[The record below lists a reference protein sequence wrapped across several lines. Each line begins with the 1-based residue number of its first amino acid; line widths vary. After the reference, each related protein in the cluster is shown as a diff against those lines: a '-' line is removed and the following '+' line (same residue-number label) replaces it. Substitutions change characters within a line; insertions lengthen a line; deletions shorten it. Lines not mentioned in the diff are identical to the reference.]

1 MKKKLVSII
10 LFVTMAWTMVACG
23 NESGDSESEVSSS
36 QNAEESSEYVYED
49 VNGYLEDDSVYVV
62 GVEELPYSHEKIY
75 TQLFDLRNL
84 VEIELDISDTELAKI
99 QQDYEDYREKG
110 SKSPIYRDG
119 AINIRISNT
128 TGTYT
133 YHIPNVGVRMKG
145 NTSRT
150 DFYNSKEGQYNL
162 IHYRIKFRDADFAT
176 LECLEVKWNRNDDQT
191 YIREHYAYEMY
202 RDMGILAPRTNL
214 ASMDVAGVHQGVF
227 TIYEPVDK
235 NFIKRYVPKEDQGGD
250 LYKCAWTRIGASLTL
265 DCSVGIED
273 EEYAKFYNYD
283 LKTNKKT
290 SDHSQ
295 MKNLLRVLN
304 KSNLTEKELEEV
316 VDIDSFLRFAAI
328 SYFVGNPD
336 DIRYNYNNHYIYFL
350 KSSGKAIFIPY
361 DCDRVL
367 GVTHSWNPTGDGMT
381 GVSPYS
387 TQADGA
393 NEPQKNPLFNF
404 TVGSNGHYVEEYTTE
419 LKLVAASSWM
429 KPETFEGYYAIASR
443 NYSAYTTPDKIFR
456 NAEHHA
462 FTFDLNASSGLNT
475 SRGNASFS
483 EYVKAKLAAFHR
495 HLEVR

>member
-1 MKKKLVSII
+1 MKKKLVSIV
-10 LFVTMAWTMVACG
+10 LFLVMAGVLVACG
-23 NESGDSESEVSSS
+23 NESSGGQSENSST
-36 QNAEESSEYVYED
+36 QNTEEASEYVD
-49 VNGYLEDDSVYVV
+49 VNGYLKDDSVYVV
-62 GVEELPYSHEKIY
+62 GVEKLPYSHEEIY
-75 TQLFDLRNL
+75 TQLFDLCNRVE
-84 VEIELDISDTELAKI
+84 VEIDISDEELAKI
-99 QQDYEDYREKG
+99 QKDYETYRDKG

-119 AINIRISNT
+119 ALNIRISNT

-133 YHIPNVGVRMKG
+133 YHIPNVGIRMKG

-150 DFYNSKEGQYNL
+150 DFYSSKEGQYNL

-176 LECLEVKWNRNDDQT
+176 LESLELKWNRNDDQT
-191 YIREHYAYEMY
+191 YIREYYAYEMY
-202 RDMGILAPRTNL
+202 RDLGILAPRTNL

-235 NFIKRYVPKEDQGGD
+235 NFIKRYVAKEDQGGD
-250 LYKCAWTRIGASLTL
+250 LYKCAWTRNGASLTL
-265 DCSVGIED
+265 NCSVGIED
-273 EEYAKFYNYD
+273 EENSKFYNYD

-290 SDHSQ
+290 SDHSR

-304 KSNLTEKELEEV
+304 KSDLTEKELEEV

-350 KSSGKAIFIPY
+350 KSSGKAVFIPY

-367 GVTHSWNPTGDGMT
+367 GVTYGWNPTGDGMT
-381 GVSPYS
+381 TVSPYS
-387 TQADGA
+387 DKADSS

-404 TVGSNGHYVEEYTTE
+404 TVGQNGKYLGEYTTE
-419 LKLVAASSWM
+419 LKQVAASNWL

-443 NYSAYTTPDKIFR
+443 NYSAYTKPEKTFY

-462 FTFDLNASSGLNT
+462 FTFNINASAGLNT
-475 SRGNASFS
+475 NYGNSTFA
-483 EYVKAKLAAFHR
+483 EYVKAKLESFHGY
-495 HLEVR
+495 LEN